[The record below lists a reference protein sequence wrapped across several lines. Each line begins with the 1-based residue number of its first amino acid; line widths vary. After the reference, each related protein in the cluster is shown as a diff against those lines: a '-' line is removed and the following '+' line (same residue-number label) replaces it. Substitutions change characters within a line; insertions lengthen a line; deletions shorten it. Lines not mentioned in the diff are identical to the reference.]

1 MVDLKMKDAG
11 GEAISSALRT
21 LAFERRGLEALS
33 EALQNGLSGPF
44 AKATALLQN
53 TEGHVIIS
61 GVGKSGHIGTKLA
74 ATFASTGTRSFFVH
88 PAEAN
93 HGDMGMVGQKDAV
106 LALSWSGESAEL
118 TALVAY
124 TRRFAIPLIAMTAGK
139 NSSLAREADI
149 ALILPKVEEACP
161 HGLAPTTSTT
171 MQLALGD
178 ALAIALLE
186 ARGFSESD
194 FKIYHPGGKLGALLS
209 HVADIMH
216 VGQSLPLV
224 RSGTPLP
231 EAVMELSMKRF
242 GCVGVLDDNGRL
254 AGIVT
259 DGDLAR
265 NLSRDLSTLKVDD
278 IMTKAPKTVKGGMLV
293 SGALALIH
301 EHNISALMV
310 VDDDNHPVGIV
321 HFHDFLRIGAA

>member
-1 MVDLKMKDAG
+1 MADVTDKTPGNDATR
-11 GEAISSALRT
+11 SALRT
-21 LAFERRGLEALS
+21 IAFERKGLDALAA
-33 EALQNGLSGPF
+33 ALENGLAEPF
-44 AKATALLQN
+44 DKAVALLRETQ
-53 TEGHVIIS
+53 GHVIIS
-61 GVGKSGHIGTKLA
+61 GVGKSGHIGTKIA
-74 ATFASTGTRSFFVH
+74 ATFASTGTPAFFVH

-93 HGDMGMVGQKDAV
+93 HGDMGMISQKDAV
-106 LALSWSGESAEL
+106 VALSWSGESSEL

-124 TRRFAIPLIAMTAGK
+124 TRRFAIPLIAITAGVK
-139 NSSLAREADI
+139 SSLALAADI
-149 ALILPKVEEACP
+149 VLALPKAEEACP

-186 ARGFSESD
+186 VRGFSAGD
-194 FKIYHPGGKLGALLS
+194 FKVYHPGGKLGALLS

-216 VGQSLPLV
+216 VGEEIPLV

-231 EAVMELSMKRF
+231 QAIMELSKRRF
-242 GCVGVLDDNGRL
+242 GCVGVLSGDGRL

-265 NLSRDLSTLKVDD
+265 NLSRDMGALAVDD
-278 IMTKAPKTVKGGMLV
+278 VMTAGPKTVKQSMMV

-301 EHNISALMV
+301 KHNISALMV
-310 VDDDNHPVGIV
+310 VDDDNRPVGIV

>member
-33 EALQNGLSGPF
+33 VALQNGLSDPF

-224 RSGTPLP
+224 RSCTPLP

-254 AGIVT
+254 AGIIT

>member
-11 GEAISSALRT
+11 GETISSALRT

>member
-278 IMTKAPKTVKGGMLV
+278 IMTRAPKTVKGGMLV

-310 VDDDNHPVGIV
+310 VDDNNHPVGIV

>member
-1 MVDLKMKDAG
+1 MVDLKETDANG
-11 GEAISSALRT
+11 GAANSALRT
-21 LAFERRGLEALS
+21 LAFEKRGLEALS
-33 EALQNGLSGPF
+33 DALQNGLASPF
-44 AKATALLQN
+44 DKAVALLQK
-53 TEGHVIIS
+53 TDGHVIIS

-74 ATFASTGTRSFFVH
+74 ATFASTGTPSFFVH

-124 TRRFAIPLIAMTAGK
+124 TRRFAIPLIAMTSGR

-149 ALILPKVEEACP
+149 VLTLPKVEEACP

-194 FKIYHPGGKLGALLS
+194 FKVYHPGGKLGALLS

-216 VGQSLPLV
+216 VGTALPLV
-224 RSGTPLP
+224 RAGTPLP
-231 EAVMELSMKRF
+231 EAIMELSLKRF
-242 GCVGVLDDNGRL
+242 GCVGVLDEDDRL

-265 NLSRDLSTLKVDD
+265 NLARNLSMLKVDD
-278 IMTKAPKTVKGGMLV
+278 IMTAAPKTVKGSMLV
-293 SGALALIH
+293 SGALALLH

-310 VDDDNHPVGIV
+310 VNDDNRPVGIV

>member
-1 MVDLKMKDAG
+1 MADVTDKTVSNDATR
-11 GEAISSALRT
+11 SALRT
-21 LAFERRGLEALS
+21 IAFERKGLDALAA
-33 EALQNGLSGPF
+33 ALENGLAEPF
-44 AKATALLQN
+44 DKAVALLRETQ
-53 TEGHVIIS
+53 GHVIIS
-61 GVGKSGHIGTKLA
+61 GVGKSGHIGTKIA
-74 ATFASTGTRSFFVH
+74 ATFASTGTPAFFVH

-93 HGDMGMVGQKDAV
+93 HGDMGMISQKDAV
-106 LALSWSGESAEL
+106 VALSWSGESSEL

-124 TRRFAIPLIAMTAGK
+124 TRRFAIPLIAITAGVK
-139 NSSLAREADI
+139 SSLALAADI
-149 ALILPKVEEACP
+149 VLALPKAEEACP

-186 ARGFSESD
+186 VRGFSAGD
-194 FKIYHPGGKLGALLS
+194 FKVYHPGGKLGALLS

-216 VGQSLPLV
+216 VGEEIPLV

-231 EAVMELSMKRF
+231 QAIMELSKRRF
-242 GCVGVLDDNGRL
+242 GCVGVLSGDGRL

-265 NLSRDLSTLKVDD
+265 NLSRDMSALAVDD
-278 IMTKAPKTVKGGMLV
+278 VMTAGPKTVKPSMMV

-301 EHNISALMV
+301 KHNISALMV
-310 VDDDNHPVGIV
+310 VDDDNRPVGIV

>member
-265 NLSRDLSTLKVDD
+265 NLSQDLSTLKVDD

>member
-74 ATFASTGTRSFFVH
+74 ATFASTGTRAFFVH

-310 VDDDNHPVGIV
+310 GDDDSHPGGIV